1 MKLLYKELALT
12 THPSSLVFALL
23 GCLVIVP
30 AYPYS
35 AIFLFGCLAPYLTF
49 VNARETNDL
58 WYTALLPVSRRDSVR
73 GKWLLTVF
81 LQLFQ
86 LLFSLPFV
94 LLRQALGV
102 ADNPVGLDAT
112 PAWYGLALAA
122 YAAFD
127 LVFFAAYFKSGYKAG
142 KAFLLAALPLAAVM
156 AAAESAAHIP
166 ALQWL
171 DNASPENLR
180 RQVPVLLSGM
190 ACYAALLPLAY
201 KTGVR
206 RFEKVDL

>member
-12 THPSSLVFALL
+12 AHPSSLVFALL

-142 KAFLLAALPLAAVM
+142 KAFLLAALPLAAGDGGGGKRRAHSRPAMAGQRFAGKPAPAGSRFAVWHGLLRG
-156 AAAESAAHIP
+156 AAAAGV
-166 ALQWL
+166 Q
-171 DNASPENLR
+171 DR
-180 RQVPVLLSGM
+180 RP
-190 ACYAALLPLAY
+190 PL
-201 KTGVR
+201 
-206 RFEKVDL
+206 

>member
-12 THPSSLVFALL
+12 AHPSSLVFALL

-112 PAWYGLALAA
+112 PGL
-122 YAAFD
+122 
-127 LVFFAAYFKSGYKAG
+127 VRPGTG
-142 KAFLLAALPLAAVM
+142 G
-156 AAAESAAHIP
+156 
-166 ALQWL
+166 
-171 DNASPENLR
+171 LR
-180 RQVPVLLSGM
+180 RV
-190 ACYAALLPLAY
+190 
-201 KTGVR
+201 
-206 RFEKVDL
+206 